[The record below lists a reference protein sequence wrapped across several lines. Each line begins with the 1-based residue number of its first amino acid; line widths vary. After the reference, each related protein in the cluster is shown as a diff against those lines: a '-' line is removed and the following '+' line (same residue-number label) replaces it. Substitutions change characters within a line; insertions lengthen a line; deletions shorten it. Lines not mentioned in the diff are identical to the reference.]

1 MNRVHLL
8 ISFTHGF
15 LVTSNDPGESVS
27 SGPVVVHDFH
37 VVSIS
42 ALPEK
47 TQPVLLVDPYAEL
60 AFSITLQLPYIITP
74 NVINVKR
81 Y

>member
-1 MNRVHLL
+1 MNRAHLL

-15 LVTSNDPGESVS
+15 FITSNDPGESVFP
-27 SGPVVVHDFH
+27 GPVVVHDFH
-37 VVSIS
+37 IVNIS

-60 AFSITLQLPYIITP
+60 AFSITLQLP
-74 NVINVKR
+74 
-81 Y
+81 